1 MARFNIFEASSK
13 KSKFGKVVERLFL
26 ADMVVMVISLEKLSL
41 ESLKNQIGIS
51 FEFFDEDDIMALNEG
66 NSCFGYIDL
75 RICIPLHPEKYI

>member
-1 MARFNIFEASSK
+1 M
-13 KSKFGKVVERLFL
+13 VERLFL

-66 NSCFGYIDL
+66 NPCSLDID
-75 RICIPLHPEKYI
+75 